1 MEAELFFTDRI
12 FTIVLAFVALPAL
25 VFFKARFYKREAFND
40 NFLSRDSTDS
50 IKGLAI
56 LVVVLHH
63 LVQRTDDPGWAGEFT
78 YLGYLAV
85 ALFFF
90 LSGYGLAASLQNRND
105 GMRGFLQKRLSK
117 VYIPFLCCNAL
128 FLLADFFIFDTPHDL
143 GSTLLYLAGAWLI
156 DDTLWFAVAILA
168 CYLLFYILFK
178 CFSRN
183 VASWILAA
191 ASAVCFV
198 ILNRAGA
205 GVWWYNTLFCFPMG
219 VMVALYYEKIV
230 GTVRRFYPWVTCF
243 SLVSFG
249 LTYMLAHHADLQNGR
264 NLVDTASSVCFV
276 GAFLCLMQKLRIG
289 SRPLSFI
296 GGISFEIYLLH
307 MLVYKLYFHFVHLK
321 ASITLL
327 FYLLIVGLA
336 AYLLNK
342 LFRIVDFSRL
352 GYRGRDASMNAPRGL
367 SRQH

>member
-1 MEAELFFTDRI
+1 MEAELFFTDRF
-12 FTIVLAFVALPAL
+12 FTIGIAFVALPAL
-25 VFFKARFYKREAFND
+25 VFFKARLFKKKAYND
-40 NFLSRDSTDS
+40 DSLSRTTTDS
-50 IKGLAI
+50 LKGLAI

-63 LVQRTDDPGWAGEFT
+63 LVQRMDDPGWAGEFT

-90 LSGYGLAASLQNRND
+90 LSGYGLAASLQSRND
-105 GMRGFLQKRLSK
+105 GLTGFLLKRLSK

-128 FLLADFFIFDTPHDL
+128 FLLTDFFIFDNPHDL
-143 GSTLLYLAGAWLI
+143 GSTLLYLAGIKLL
-156 DDTLWFAVAILA
+156 DDTLWFAVAILG
-168 CYLLFYILFK
+168 CYLIFYILFK
-178 CFSRN
+178 CFSRK
-183 VASWILAA
+183 VAFWLLAA

-198 ILNRAGA
+198 LLNRAGV

-219 VMVALYYEKIV
+219 VFVALYYQKIV
-230 GTVRRFYPWVTCF
+230 GTIRLFYPWVTCF
-243 SLVSFG
+243 FLVSFG

-264 NLVDTASSVCFV
+264 NLVDTASSVFFV
-276 GAFLCLMQKLRIG
+276 AAILCLMQKLRIG
-289 SRPLSFI
+289 SKPLAFI

-321 ASITLL
+321 ASITLV
-327 FYLLIVGLA
+327 FYLLIVGLT

-342 LFRIVDFSRL
+342 LFRHVNFSRL
-352 GYRGRDASMNAPRGL
+352 GYRGRSASMDAPQGL